1 VHLVLGLQSALA
13 VAILAICTYYLKMPG
28 FAQAMITAVA
38 VLVLPAGMQ
47 AEQTRRGAAQKMVQ
61 RVIGCVL
68 AGALAM
74 ALLPL
79 AQGQAVPSLL
89 ALAFGVW
96 AGCHVQ
102 TGTEGA
108 SYIGR
113 QFTIAFIMVFVQ
125 DHHWSTEATPA
136 LMRLSGILAGIAAL
150 TVVMIITSSLHFRVV
165 ARARA
170 TA

>member
-1 VHLVLGLQSALA
+1 
-13 VAILAICTYYLKMPG
+13 
-28 FAQAMITAVA
+28 